1 MSATGC
7 NPLPVRRA
15 VLDAADVLASAEQ
28 WATKSRGGDSA
39 PTRHGVGGA
48 EVAKVAKAA
57 AARAVPTTDGTIST
71 FEVRMRSPAPASLVA
86 RNPMCER
93 PQPYMCQVRMLFSDF
108 GLFSLPLRLSE
119 AELSACAKVVL
130 PEEAEHLG
138 KLSFAQAAALRVEVA
153 AVCSRGCIL
162 YPYISQWLSLA
173 QFCELL
179 TRIASQTF
187 SQPPY
192 GERLRGTAERFGAFC
207 ALLRRQHR
215 LKTAGTGVSP
225 FQGEMPTSG
234 LLATSEVRHFKVD
247 EAWHALRGHAP
258 LLDRVFTHY
267 CLYRNAAEAARP
279 LVDEGAGGT
288 TRLSLESW
296 VLLTQAHCM
305 QHVHC
310 MCMCLYT
317 ACALHAH
324 CMHTTRAYSLESWL
338 HCCLHRSANWRAS
351 GWACRSFSTPWTIRW
366 HRVPTMAP
374 PPPPTPTRRSRATA
388 STRARPKGAR
398 RATRPGRVSGVSLR
412 SPSQDE
418 MAAALRPRYASCARR
433 CAAVRSLTI
442 SKA

>member
-1 MSATGC
+1 M
-7 NPLPVRRA
+7 
-15 VLDAADVLASAEQ
+15 
-28 WATKSRGGDSA
+28 
-39 PTRHGVGGA
+39 
-48 EVAKVAKAA
+48 
-57 AARAVPTTDGTIST
+57 
-71 FEVRMRSPAPASLVA
+71 
-86 RNPMCER
+86 
-93 PQPYMCQVRMLFSDF
+93 
-108 GLFSLPLRLSE
+108 
-119 AELSACAKVVL
+119 
-130 PEEAEHLG
+130 
-138 KLSFAQAAALRVEVA
+138 
-153 AVCSRGCIL
+153 
-162 YPYISQWLSLA
+162 A

-234 LLATSEVRHFKVD
+234 LLATSEIRHFKVD

-310 MCMCLYT
+310 MHT
-317 ACALHAH
+317 LHAH
-324 CMHTTRAYSLESWL
+324 CMHSS
-338 HCCLHRSANWRAS
+338 
-351 GWACRSFSTPWTIRW
+351 
-366 HRVPTMAP
+366 
-374 PPPPTPTRRSRATA
+374 
-388 STRARPKGAR
+388 
-398 RATRPGRVSGVSLR
+398 
-412 SPSQDE
+412 
-418 MAAALRPRYASCARR
+418 
-433 CAAVRSLTI
+433 
-442 SKA
+442 